1 MRWEVLLSSAEYTH
15 TVGWLDTGSSRPL
28 HFVFVFS
35 GMTEAAQFHK
45 SHLNEGAE
53 ASSRDDGTREQGNPA
68 SPLPASTFV
77 LAVNNVSLEDELRA
91 WW

>member
-1 MRWEVLLSSAEYTH
+1 MRWEVLLI
-15 TVGWLDTGSSRPL
+15 TVGWLDTGSFRTL

-35 GMTEAAQFHK
+35 GVTEAAQLHK

-53 ASSRDDGTREQGNPA
+53 ASSRDDGTREQGHPA

-77 LAVNNVSLEDELRA
+77 LAVNIVSLGEELRA
-91 WW
+91 RW

>member
-1 MRWEVLLSSAEYTH
+1 MRWEVLLI
-15 TVGWLDTGSSRPL
+15 TVGWLDTGSFRPL

-35 GMTEAAQFHK
+35 GVTEAAQLHK

-53 ASSRDDGTREQGNPA
+53 ASSRDDGTREQGHPA

-77 LAVNNVSLEDELRA
+77 LAVNIVSLGEELRA
-91 WW
+91 RW